1 MFSLSL
7 YIKRYTRSIISLQ
20 KLWNLAILNYV
31 RGQLWIFKNSKIL
44 QSYFRWTYISKDER
58 GQLWVFKNSK
68 ILQSRFRWAY
78 ISNDVHGQLWVFEI
92 CFRYQTMY
100 FLIDQTIKSH
110 LLKCAPSFYF
120 HVVADS
126 SDDVREKLVFILH
139 ICRKRTMSSR
149 PSLHIKREGSQVEQL
164 LKQRPRC

>member
-1 MFSLSL
+1 M
-7 YIKRYTRSIISLQ
+7 Y
-20 KLWNLAILNYV
+20 AVNYES
-31 RGQLWIFKNSKIL
+31 SKIL
-44 QSYFRWTYISKDER
+44 KFYNLTFVELIYQKMNAVNCESS
-58 GQLWVFKNSK
+58 Q
-68 ILQSRFRWAY
+68 ILKFYNLAFVELIYQTMY
-78 ISNDVHGQLWVFEI
+78 TELWVFEI